1 MTDPRVEKLAEL
13 VVGYSLE
20 LREGSVVRI
29 DGHEQ
34 ATPLVLELYSAA
46 LAVGAHPF
54 TNLQLDGL
62 AEQLVALGSDEQLAY
77 VGPQERDEVETVD
90 ALVTIWSESNT
101 RAFSRADP
109 ARIARL
115 IATRRELSDR
125 RWKRIAAGDL
135 AWCGTLYPTNAHAQ
149 DADMSLRD
157 YEDFVY
163 RACRVTDDD
172 PAAHGE
178 LLREISRRG
187 RRFSQRWGSCGS
199 SDPIPTSASQSPA
212 GSWIAADGGLN
223 MPDGEVFT
231 SPIETGVDG
240 EIRFG
245 FPAVYEGREI
255 EDVRLRFVGG
265 RVVEAEA
272 ARGGEY
278 LDSLLEMD
286 AGAGVA
292 GEIAFGMNYEIDRF
306 THNVLFDEKIGGTI
320 HLALGSG
327 FPQAGGANT
336 SGLHI
341 DLVCDLRA
349 EGEVYADDELIWK
362 DGAFMAEPVEAA
374 R

>member
-1 MTDPRVEKLAEL
+1 VIDPRVERLAAL
-13 VVGYSLE
+13 IVGYSLG

-29 DGHEQ
+29 DGHEP
-34 ATPLVLELYSAA
+34 AVPLVVELYRAA

-62 AEQLVALGSDEQLAY
+62 TEQLVALGTDEQLAY
-77 VGPQERDEVETVD
+77 VAPAEWNEVESLD

-101 RAFSRADP
+101 RAFSKADP
-109 ARIARL
+109 ARLARL

-125 RWKRIAAGDL
+125 RWERIAAGEL

-149 DADMSLRD
+149 DADMSLGD
-157 YEDFVY
+157 YEAFVY
-163 RACRVTDDD
+163 RACRVTEDD
-172 PAAHGE
+172 PAGAWRSFARE
-178 LLREISRRG
+178 LETWSRFLADTRELRIVGPDTDLQVGVADR
-187 RRFSQRWGSCGS
+187 
-199 SDPIPTSASQSPA
+199 T
-212 GSWIAADGGLN
+212 WIAAEGRFN

-231 SPIETGVDG
+231 SPVETSVDG

-255 EDVRLRFVGG
+255 DDVRLRFADG
-265 RVVEAEA
+265 RVVRAEA
-272 ARGGEY
+272 TRGRAY
-278 LDSLLEMD
+278 LDSLLD
-286 AGAGVA
+286 LDDGARVA
-292 GEIAFGMNYEIDRF
+292 GEIAFGLNYEIDRF

-327 FPQAGGANT
+327 FSQAGGKNV

-341 DLVCDLRA
+341 DLVCDLRTG
-349 EGEVYADDELIWK
+349 GEVYADDELVWK
-362 DGAFMAEPVEAA
+362 DGAFVVEPVEAA

>member
-1 MTDPRVEKLAEL
+1 VTDPRVEKLAEL

-34 ATPLVLELYSAA
+34 ATPLVLELYRAA

-54 TNLQLDGL
+54 ANLQLDGL
-62 AEQLVALGSDEQLAY
+62 AEQLVALGSDEQLAF
-77 VGPQERDEVETVD
+77 VAPAERDEVETVD

-109 ARIARL
+109 ARMARL

-125 RWKRIAAGDL
+125 RWQRIAAGGL

-149 DADMSLRD
+149 DADMSLQD

-163 RACRVTDDD
+163 RACRLTDDD
-172 PAAHGE
+172 PAAAWRAFASELESRAALLADVGE
-178 LLREISRRG
+178 LRILGPDTDLRVAVAG
-187 RRFSQRWGSCGS
+187 R
-199 SDPIPTSASQSPA
+199 
-212 GSWIAADGGLN
+212 SWIAADGCLN

-255 EDVRLRFVGG
+255 EDVRLRFAGG

-278 LDSLLEMD
+278 LDSLLDMD
-286 AGAGVA
+286 AGARIA

-327 FPQAGGANT
+327 FPQAGGANR

-349 EGEVYADDELIWK
+349 EGEVYADDELVWK
-362 DGAFMAEPVEAA
+362 DGSFVAEPVEAT